1 MKFHIASKALYAMVS
16 AVSKVI
22 NSKNALTILNN
33 FYFEIRDNILMI
45 KASDGDNTLTGR
57 IALLD
62 ADGNG
67 AFCVDA
73 RRMVDV
79 LKELPDQSIEVM
91 LDEESLEVTVTY
103 RNGVYNTMA
112 ISGSEYPAG
121 APDAAEAESVEFL
134 VPVAQ
139 MLQGIESTLFAV
151 GSDDSHPQMM
161 GILWD
166 VKDDKIVFV
175 STDTRKLVRYSNAT
189 AAPGVECS
197 FILPFKPANILKT
210 VYAAQEQVKVTLSPR
225 RATFESADF
234 TFSCQLIKGNYPDY
248 NRVIPTQNPYTLSI
262 DRLAFHAAV
271 RRVNSFVDANNG
283 RVTFKITPERIY
295 MRAQDTSF
303 NTSGEESVECDFS
316 GNDMFIAFS
325 APYLLEIL
333 NVLTT
338 SDIMMQLADQSRA
351 AVIVPSENAE
361 NTDLLMLLM
370 PMFVQEF

>member
-33 FYFEIRDNILMI
+33 FYFEVSENMLLI

-57 IALLD
+57 QPLLD
-62 ADGNG
+62 ADGSG
-67 AFCVDA
+67 SFCVDA

-79 LKELPDQSIEVM
+79 LKELPDQSIEVNF
-91 LDEESLEVTVTY
+91 DEESLEVTVTY

-121 APDAAEAESVEFL
+121 AADPDGESIEFA
-134 VPVAQ
+134 VPVSQLMA
-139 MLQGIESTLFAV
+139 GIENTLFAV

-166 VKDDKIVFV
+166 VKEDKIVFV

-189 AAPGVECS
+189 SAPGVECS
-197 FILPFKPANILKT
+197 FILPFKPANVLKT
-210 VYAAQEQVKVTLSPR
+210 VYGTQENMTVTLTPR
-225 RATFESADF
+225 RATFESADYTF
-234 TFSCQLIKGNYPDY
+234 TCQLIKGNYPDY
-248 NRVIPTQNPYTLSI
+248 NRVIPKQNPYTLTI
-262 DRLAFHAAV
+262 DRQSFHAAV

-283 RVTFKITPERIY
+283 RVTFKITPDRIF

-303 NTSGEESVECDFS
+303 NTSGEESVECEFTGS
-316 GNDMFIAFS
+316 DMFIAFS

-333 NVLTT
+333 NVLGTK
-338 SDIMMQLADQSRA
+338 DIMMQLADQSRA